1 MQPETLAFYFIIL
14 LLSGIL
20 GALIGIFIRLGK
32 LNK

>member
-20 GALIGIFIRLGK
+20 GALIGIFKRLK
-32 LNK
+32 KPEK